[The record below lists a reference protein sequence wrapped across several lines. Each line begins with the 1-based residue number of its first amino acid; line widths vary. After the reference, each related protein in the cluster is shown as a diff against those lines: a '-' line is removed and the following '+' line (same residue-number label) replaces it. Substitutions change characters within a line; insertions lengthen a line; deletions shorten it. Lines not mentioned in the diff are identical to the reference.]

1 QLVGVDRLARADQPI
16 PRARLVAVRGVAPGE
31 MVAAGVAV
39 RAQHGVAAIRCKP
52 AIGLVDDRRLRQD
65 RAVDEAEISQRK
77 ELVVDRADIL
87 GAQRRSVIHRDL
99 PRPMVADCAT
109 PPVTL
114 SLRGARRRSNLAH
127 PGAVYATRLLRYAHN
142 DTERFGGMRCAA

>member
-1 QLVGVDRLARADQPI
+1 QPV

-39 RAQHGVAAIRCKP
+39 RAQHRVAAVRCKP

-65 RAVDEAEISQRK
+65 RAVDEAEIAQGK
-77 ELVVDRADIL
+77 ELVVDCADIL

-99 PRPMVADCAT
+99 PRPIAGNCAT
-109 PPVTL
+109 PPATL
-114 SLRGARRRSNLAH
+114 SLRGARRRSNLADR
-127 PGAVYATRLLRYAHN
+127 GAVYATRLLR
-142 DTERFGGMRCAA
+142 